1 VAAQA
6 LYFRA
11 LRAFV
16 VKEIFGALRM
26 SQFAQ
31 KDSVA
36 DLDRDMAGKNLS
48 GYWSLGME
56 GLPRQPMTKVEPC
69 LWKWADVYESLVRAG
84 EVISLENSERR
95 VVRLVNPGLDKKFG
109 FATHT
114 IQVSFQY
121 VKPGENARAH
131 RHTPAALR
139 FVIQGNGAYTTV
151 NGQQCVME
159 PGDLILTPNMTW
171 HDHSNDSQ
179 EPMLWL
185 DGLDFPL
192 VTALNQVMQ
201 ERFAER
207 RQPIE
212 SNSEDAMGRLG
223 GSVRHGLPL
232 ADFFHYKWRD
242 TEPTLRSLA
251 KTPAARSRFDGYL
264 LEYRNPITGGPTM
277 TTIQCAVQLLPAK
290 DKTDAHRHTS
300 TVMYHVFRGQ
310 GATIIGEQEYEW
322 RQGDTFVVPLWHT
335 HRHVNASSK
344 EAILFSMSDEP
355 ALRALEL
362 YREEA

>member
-1 VAAQA
+1 VEVIGMNQP
-6 LYFRA
+6 
-11 LRAFV
+11 
-16 VKEIFGALRM
+16 G
-26 SQFAQ
+26 Q

-36 DLDRDMAGKNLS
+36 LLDQDMASKNLS
-48 GYWSLGME
+48 GYWRLGME
-56 GLPRQPMTKVEPC
+56 GLPNHPMTSVEPC

-95 VVRLVNPGLDKKFG
+95 VVRLVNPGLDQKHA

-159 PGDLILTPNMTW
+159 PGDLILTPKLTW
-171 HDHSNDSQ
+171 HDHSNDSN

-192 VTALNQVMQ
+192 VTALHQVMQ
-201 ERFAER
+201 ERFTER

-212 SNSEDAMGRLG
+212 KSSEEVVSGPGTSM
-223 GSVRHGLPL
+223 RHGLPL
-232 ADFFHYKWRD
+232 TDFFHYKWRD
-242 TEPTLRSLA
+242 TEPALRALA
-251 KTPAARSRFDGYL
+251 KSPDARDRFDGYL
-264 LEYRNPITGGPTM
+264 LEYRNPVTGGPTM

-290 DKTDAHRHTS
+290 EETDAHRHTS
-300 TVMYHVFRGQ
+300 TVMYHVFRGE
-310 GATIIGEQEYEW
+310 GATQVGEQRFEW
-322 RQGDTFVVPLWHT
+322 HQGDTFVVPLWYA
-335 HRHVNASSK
+335 HRHMNGSSD
-344 EAILFSMSDEP
+344 EAILFSMSDAP
-355 ALRALEL
+355 ALKALDL
-362 YREEA
+362 YSDEF